1 MMFSTM
7 SLYTGSLFLLSLIL
21 HISTLVSSHG
31 LNLTVSV
38 SADKLKQI
46 PSLSPAA
53 AVVVDSP
60 VFKPAV
66 DPIFS
71 LNLLSSFPEDLEVSD
86 YCSEL
91 LNIFGQRYVAYVS
104 CLVPAARPVKVC
116 QKCFSLYGS
125 LKETYV
131 NISSETGPGNVSCGE
146 SLLRGD
152 RLMVVNQLYI
162 NLKELWDNSNCDNC
176 ITKGFQRL
184 TNDTLYFMNTLNQ
197 TYDCFDKYRQ
207 GNHTELCKN
216 CKSTYQELNELY
228 SRMEKNQTMCI
239 DIEDSM
245 NMTRSLWST
254 HFNCSVPR
262 EETVPVIAVSSFMLF
277 LPIIFYLSSFLH
289 SEQKKRKLI
298 HPKRAKSYTSLMNI
312 QDKLG

>member
-1 MMFSTM
+1 M
-7 SLYTGSLFLLSLIL
+7 SLSKSSLSLLLFIL
-21 HISTLVSSHG
+21 NMSTIALSDG
-31 LNLTVSV
+31 LNLTALH

-46 PSLSPAA
+46 PSLNRAAA
-53 AVVVDSP
+53 AVVVNSP
-60 VFKPAV
+60 MFKPAV
-66 DPIFS
+66 EPIFS
-71 LNLLSSFPEDLEVSD
+71 LNLLSSFPEDLEISD
-86 YCSEL
+86 YCKEL

-104 CLVPAARPVKVC
+104 CLVPAARPVTVC
-116 QKCFSLYGS
+116 QKCFSSFGS
-125 LKETYV
+125 LREAYA
-131 NISSETGPGNVSCGE
+131 NISSESGPGNVSCSE

-152 RLMVVNQLYI
+152 RLMVVNQL
-162 NLKELWDNSNCDNC
+162 NTSLEELWTSSACDNC
-176 ITKGFQRL
+176 VTKGLQRL

-197 TYDCFDKYRQ
+197 TDDCFDKYRQ

-228 SRMEKNQTMCI
+228 GRMEKNQTMCI

-245 NMTRSLWST
+245 NMTRRLWSKYY
-254 HFNCSVPR
+254 NCSVPR